1 MNNGR
6 HVYSLPLPV
15 WKCILLTR
23 VKTGR
28 AEYRF
33 LRNILV
39 AKCSACRFA
48 YFAYFAAKLAPPMVT
63 QKLDACTKHRTSE
76 KSKPSL
82 PVKWDY
88 SGCIICALVY
98 VGRERNGEG
107 RIWVLIGVGISSK
120 KRKYFQG
127 ICWGTFWEYFA
138 HSCVE
143 WRWGIWGSGVGCR
156 GSPRP
161 RHSLR
166 SPGLPHSADAPES
179 GFSHTRTHSHTLT
192 QVHKCGTHTSITLV
206 TSEDSHTSAHF
217 REVNAQYPARPINQ
231 LTIWQFHW

>member
-107 RIWVLIGVGISSK
+107 RIWVLMGVGISSK
-120 KRKYFQG
+120 WKYFQG
-127 ICWGTFWEYFA
+127 IFGAHFGNILRTLVWNEGGGFEGVVLGAGDLQGPDTPWG
-138 HSCVE
+138 HQ
-143 WRWGIWGSGVGCR
+143 
-156 GSPRP
+156 
-161 RHSLR
+161 
-166 SPGLPHSADAPES
+166 D
-179 GFSHTRTHSHTLT
+179 SHTLQMRQSPDSLIHVRT
-192 QVHKCGTHTSITLV
+192 HTLSQVHKCGTHTSITLV